1 MCFILTNGYGYLED
15 GEIMEI
21 IGIVIIVL
29 LTLILLSTIRITM
42 YIEATNMRL
51 NNIEN
56 KMERV

>member
-1 MCFILTNGYGYLED
+1 
-15 GEIMEI
+15 MEI